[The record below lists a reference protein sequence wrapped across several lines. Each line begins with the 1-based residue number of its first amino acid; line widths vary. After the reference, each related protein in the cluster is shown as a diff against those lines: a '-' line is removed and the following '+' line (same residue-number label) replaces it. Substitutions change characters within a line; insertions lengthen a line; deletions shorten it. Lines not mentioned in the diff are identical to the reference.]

1 MYSTSHSFLPHF
13 LWQKARTFFWV
24 THSPLFHHPGH
35 GSICFY
41 LLSFRSYS
49 PCKQRRLTSET
60 FTVLCTVTTLSCLPV
75 FFPSWIN
82 PRDIFTILTRS
93 VSWSDY
99 SLWWLTLIQT
109 GSWLCVCVCVCSTC
123 TTTWNLLTACMH
135 VCVCVNVCVCVCGGG
150 RRSQGHSGVFHSCSV
165 TNTLCFT

>member
-75 FFPSWIN
+75 FFS
-82 PRDIFTILTRS
+82 ILDQSTRHLYDPHTVSQLVRLQS
-93 VSWSDY
+93 VMTHPNSNSK
-99 SLWWLTLIQT
+99 LT
-109 GSWLCVCVCVCSTC
+109 VCVCVCSTC

>member
-109 GSWLCVCVCVCSTC
+109 GTADCVCVCVCSTC